1 MHQAKELPVPVLS
14 LSAGE
19 NKLNNMNCIVGQL
32 FFPET
37 FKKFK
42 FLLCFIM
49 GNKVPISDVLLV
61 SMWVIL
67 LLSSLKLLIDG
78 R

>member
-1 MHQAKELPVPVLS
+1 MHRKELRASIKLKCW
-14 LSAGE
+14 E
-19 NKLNNMNCIVGQL
+19 NKLNNMSCIVGQL

-37 FKKFK
+37 FKNLSFAL
-42 FLLCFIM
+42 FYY